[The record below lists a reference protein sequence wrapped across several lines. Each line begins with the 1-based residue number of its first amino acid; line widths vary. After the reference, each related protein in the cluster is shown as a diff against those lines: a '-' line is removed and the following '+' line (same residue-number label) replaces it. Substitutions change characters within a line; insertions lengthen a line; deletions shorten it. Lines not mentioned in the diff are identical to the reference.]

1 LYWGQ
6 DHIPG
11 STMSTTDPVG
21 SPWQDPSGPA
31 ARTEPAAAPVAAPVA
46 APRRRGPTWPAL
58 VATAL
63 GAALVASGAT
73 SFVSTLDDDA
83 PASVQ
88 REAGPA
94 SSGAASDEGEDR
106 AEAAQPVVTGTG
118 TVPDWV
124 ALAAAVGPT
133 VVAIDVRTASGS
145 GAGSG
150 VLVSDDGR
158 IVTNHHVVGPAVD
171 GGGTIVVTLSD
182 GRMFGAAV
190 VGTDPPTDLA
200 VIELQDPPGDLGA
213 ATLGDSDAVR
223 VGDPVAAIGNPLG
236 LSHTVTT
243 GIVSA
248 LDRPVTTAEASGTT
262 QGAPVTTN
270 AIQVDAPINPGNS
283 GGPLFDAQGR
293 VIGINS
299 SIASMPGGAGGV
311 AGSIG
316 LGFAIPSNLVDLITT
331 QLIEG
336 GVAQHAYLGVTLGD
350 SVAEVGEEVRSGA
363 EVQTVE
369 PGTPAETAGLRPGD
383 VVVRVDDEPVTSA
396 ESLTGVIRQYPSGTE
411 VTLTIARDGER
422 VEVPATLA
430 TREDQRF

>member
-1 LYWGQ
+1 
-6 DHIPG
+6 
-11 STMSTTDPVG
+11 MSTTDPDG
-21 SPWQDPSGPA
+21 SPWHDPARPADRPEPA
-31 ARTEPAAAPVAAPVA
+31 ATPAAPVAPAGR
-46 APRRRGPTWPAL
+46 PRPTWPAL

-73 SFVSTLDDDA
+73 AVVSTALDDDDDA

-88 REAGPA
+88 RTAGTA
-94 SSGAASDEGEDR
+94 SSGTASGDEGD
-106 AEAAQPVVTGTG
+106 AAQPVVTATG

-124 ALAAAVGPT
+124 TLAATVGPT
-133 VVAIDVRTASGS
+133 VVAIDVRTASGG

-150 VLVSDDGR
+150 VVVSEDGR
-158 IVTNHHVVGPAVD
+158 IVTNHHVVGGAAD
-171 GGGTIVVTLSD
+171 GGVIVVTLSD
-182 GRMFGAAV
+182 GRMFEAGV

-200 VIELQDPPGDLGA
+200 VIELEDPPDDLQA
-213 ATLGDSDAVR
+213 ATLGDSDAVE

-248 LDRPVTTAEASGTT
+248 LDRPVTTAEASDTG
-262 QGAPVTTN
+262 QGQRVTTN

-311 AGSIG
+311 SGSIG
-316 LGFAIPSNLVDLITT
+316 LGFAIPSNLVDLISS
-331 QLIEG
+331 QLIES
-336 GVAQHAYLGVTLGD
+336 GVAEHAYLGVTLGD
-350 SVAEVGEEVRSGA
+350 SVAEVGDEVRSGA
-363 EVQTVE
+363 QVQTVE
-369 PGTPAETAGLRPGD
+369 PGTPAETAGLQPGD
-383 VVVRVDDEPVTSA
+383 VVVGVDDEPVTSA
-396 ESLTGVIRQYPSGTE
+396 ESLTGVIRQYPSGAE
-411 VTLTIARDGER
+411 VTLTVARDGER

>member
-1 LYWGQ
+1 MS
-6 DHIPG
+6 
-11 STMSTTDPVG
+11 STDRLG
-21 SPWQDPSGPA
+21 SPWHDPVRPA
-31 ARTEPAAAPVAAPVA
+31 DGLEPAAPPTVAPPAPT
-46 APRRRGPTWPAL
+46 RRRGPTWPAL

-73 SFVSTLDDDA
+73 AVVTTALDDDA

-88 REAGPA
+88 RAAAESSEEAPRGDEPA
-94 SSGAASDEGEDR
+94 DAAE
-106 AEAAQPVVTGTG
+106 PVVTATG

-124 ALAAAVGPT
+124 TLAATVGPT

-158 IVTNHHVVGPAVD
+158 IVTNHHVVGAAAD
-171 GGGTIVVTLSD
+171 GGAIVVTLSD
-182 GRMFGAAV
+182 GRMFEARV

-200 VIELQDPPGDLGA
+200 VIELADPPADLRA
-213 ATLGDSDAVR
+213 ATLGDSDAVE

-248 LDRPVTTAEASGTT
+248 LDRPVTTSEASATG
-262 QGAPVTTN
+262 QGARVTTN

-283 GGPLFDAQGR
+283 GGPLFDAGGR

-311 AGSIG
+311 SGSIG

-350 SVAEVGEEVRSGA
+350 SVAEVGDDVRSGA

-383 VVVRVDDEPVTSA
+383 VVVGVDDEPVTSA
-396 ESLTGVIRQYPSGTE
+396 ESLTGVIRQYPSGAE
-411 VTLTIARDGER
+411 VTLTVARDGER